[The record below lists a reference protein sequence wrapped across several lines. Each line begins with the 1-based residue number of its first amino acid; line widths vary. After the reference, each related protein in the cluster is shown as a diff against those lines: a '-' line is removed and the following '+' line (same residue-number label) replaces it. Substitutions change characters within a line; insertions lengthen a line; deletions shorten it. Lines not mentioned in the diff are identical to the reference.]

1 MERVRA
7 AEGSSGQLKG
17 LTAENARLKQEIEA
31 ARTENRNDRS
41 ITESELSTLK
51 TDIMRLK
58 LESEQVQGSRGEY

>member
-1 MERVRA
+1 M
-7 AEGSSGQLKG
+7 KG

-31 ARTENRNDRS
+31 ARTENRNYRS